1 MEFYINVLLNL
12 ISLREKCHSKTYMV
26 LGLQSIVY
34 VSPSVGLPSAQ
45 VLFDLSPKFLIFVAN
60 R

>member
-12 ISLREKCHSKTYMV
+12 ISLGDSKTYMV

-34 VSPSVGLPSAQ
+34 VSPSVGLPSAE
-45 VLFDLSPKFLIFVAN
+45 VLFDLPPKFLIFVAN

>member
-12 ISLREKCHSKTYMV
+12 ISLGEKCHSKTYMV

-34 VSPSVGLPSAQ
+34 VSPSVGLPNAE
-45 VLFDLSPKFLIFVAN
+45 LFDLPPKFLIFVAN

>member
-12 ISLREKCHSKTYMV
+12 ISLGEKCHSKTYMV
-26 LGLQSIVY
+26 LGLQSIAY

-45 VLFDLSPKFLIFVAN
+45 VLFDLPPKFLIFVAN